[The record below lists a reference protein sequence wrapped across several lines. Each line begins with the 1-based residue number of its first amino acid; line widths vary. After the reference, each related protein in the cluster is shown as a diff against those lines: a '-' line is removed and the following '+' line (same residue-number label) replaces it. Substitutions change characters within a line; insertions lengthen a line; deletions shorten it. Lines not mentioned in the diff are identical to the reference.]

1 MEGVVAV
8 ARTATNATI
17 NEKMLRVKEAR
28 ALYTYAGLLDQIE
41 KWFRD
46 PFGPKGGK
54 LRCKGSESDKK
65 DRDRKGEIKDLL
77 VDALSHNT

>member
-1 MEGVVAV
+1 MESVVRV
-8 ARTATNATI
+8 VRTASNSTI
-17 NEKMLRVKEAR
+17 EEKMLRVKESR

-54 LRCKGSESDKK
+54 LRCKGSESNKS

-77 VDALSHNT
+77 VDALSHSA

>member
-8 ARTATNATI
+8 ARSASNSSI
-17 NEKMLRVKEAR
+17 EQKMQRVKEAR

-46 PFGPKGGK
+46 PFGPMGGK
-54 LRCKGSESDKK
+54 LRCRGSQTNMIN
-65 DRDRKGEIKDLL
+65 RDRKSEVKDLL
-77 VDALSHNT
+77 VDALSHNA